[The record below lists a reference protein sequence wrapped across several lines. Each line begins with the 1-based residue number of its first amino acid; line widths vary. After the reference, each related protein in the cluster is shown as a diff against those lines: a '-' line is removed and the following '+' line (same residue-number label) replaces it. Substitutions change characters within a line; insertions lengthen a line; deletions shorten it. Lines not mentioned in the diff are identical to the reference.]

1 MKFFIYLFLIF
12 VPLLNSM
19 DKITLIHEGEE
30 RSYLIFMPSVKKDSY
45 ELVIGLHGF
54 TGSASGFEKETTGGF
69 NLYAEEQG
77 LIVVYPQ
84 GKYFYPSYEITNEN
98 GNKIT
103 QTSYSSSW
111 NHLGPL
117 IAGNKDEIIKENP
130 TELLENPKTGKK
142 LPEFLT
148 IEEIEL
154 LVNQIDRSKKEGE
167 RNLAIIEV
175 LYGCG
180 LRVTELIELKISEI
194 YWEEGFIRIIGKGN
208 KERLVPLGK
217 IASKH
222 LKIYLNEIRV
232 HQKVK
237 DLFVDHVFINKN
249 GSKISRVMIF
259 KIVKKLTEKA
269 GIQKNISPHSLRHSF
284 ATHLVEGGAD
294 LRSVQEMLGH
304 QSITTT
310 EIYTHLDKNY
320 LKQAILDHHPLEK
333 IKMDW

>member
-1 MKFFIYLFLIF
+1 MSWNVYIRGYQNYLQIEKYLSKNTIDGYCRDIKKLNNFFNGNDDKKKIEEVNYQDFQNYL
-12 VPLLNSM
+12 
-19 DKITLIHEGEE
+19 
-30 RSYLIFMPSVKKDSY
+30 SYLNDLKINARSQSR
-45 ELVIGLHGF
+45 VISSMRSFFKFSIL
-54 TGSASGFEKETTGGF
+54 EK
-69 NLYAEEQG
+69 
-77 LIVVYPQ
+77 
-84 GKYFYPSYEITNEN
+84 
-98 GNKIT
+98 
-103 QTSYSSSW
+103 
-111 NHLGPL
+111 
-117 IAGNKDEIIKENP
+117 IIKENP
-130 TELLENPKTGKK
+130 TELLENPKIGKK

-194 YWEEGFIRIIGKGN
+194 YWEDGFIRIIGKGN

-269 GIQKNISPHSLRHSF
+269 GIQKNISPHSLRH
-284 ATHLVEGGAD
+284 
-294 LRSVQEMLGH
+294 
-304 QSITTT
+304 
-310 EIYTHLDKNY
+310 
-320 LKQAILDHHPLEK
+320 
-333 IKMDW
+333 

>member
-1 MKFFIYLFLIF
+1 MSWNVYISGYQNYLQIEKSLSKNTVDGYCRDIKKLNNFFNDNDDKKKIEEVNYQDFQNYLSYLNDLKINARSQSRVISSMRSFFKFLI
-12 VPLLNSM
+12 L
-19 DKITLIHEGEE
+19 
-30 RSYLIFMPSVKKDSY
+30 
-45 ELVIGLHGF
+45 
-54 TGSASGFEKETTGGF
+54 EK
-69 NLYAEEQG
+69 
-77 LIVVYPQ
+77 
-84 GKYFYPSYEITNEN
+84 
-98 GNKIT
+98 
-103 QTSYSSSW
+103 
-111 NHLGPL
+111 
-117 IAGNKDEIIKENP
+117 IIKENP

-310 EIYTHLDKNY
+310 EVYTHLDKNY

>member
-1 MKFFIYLFLIF
+1 MSWNVYIRGYQNYLQIEKSLSKNTVDGYCRDIKKLNDFFNGNSDKKKIEEVNYQDFQNYLSYLNDLKINARSQSRVISSMRSFFKFLI
-12 VPLLNSM
+12 L
-19 DKITLIHEGEE
+19 
-30 RSYLIFMPSVKKDSY
+30 
-45 ELVIGLHGF
+45 
-54 TGSASGFEKETTGGF
+54 EK
-69 NLYAEEQG
+69 
-77 LIVVYPQ
+77 
-84 GKYFYPSYEITNEN
+84 
-98 GNKIT
+98 
-103 QTSYSSSW
+103 
-111 NHLGPL
+111 
-117 IAGNKDEIIKENP
+117 IIKENP

-148 IEEIEL
+148 IDEIEL
-154 LVNQIDRSKKEGE
+154 IVNQIDRSKKEGE

-208 KERLVPLGK
+208 RERLVPLGK

-259 KIVKKLTEKA
+259 KIIKKLTEKS

-320 LKQAILDHHPLEK
+320 LKQTILDHHPLEK

>member
-1 MKFFIYLFLIF
+1 MSWNVYIRGYQNYLQIEKSLSKNTVDGYCRDIKKLNNFFNGNDDKKKIEDVNYQDFQNYLSYLNDLKINARSQSRVISSMRSFFKFLI
-12 VPLLNSM
+12 L
-19 DKITLIHEGEE
+19 
-30 RSYLIFMPSVKKDSY
+30 
-45 ELVIGLHGF
+45 
-54 TGSASGFEKETTGGF
+54 EK
-69 NLYAEEQG
+69 
-77 LIVVYPQ
+77 
-84 GKYFYPSYEITNEN
+84 
-98 GNKIT
+98 
-103 QTSYSSSW
+103 
-111 NHLGPL
+111 
-117 IAGNKDEIIKENP
+117 IIKENP

-148 IEEIEL
+148 IDEIEL

-259 KIVKKLTEKA
+259 KIIKKLTEKA

-310 EIYTHLDKNY
+310 EVYTHLDKNY

>member
-1 MKFFIYLFLIF
+1 MSWNVYIRGYQNYLQIEKSLSKNTVDGYCRDIKKLNNFFNGNDDKKKIEDVNYQDFQNYLSYLNDLKINARSQSRVISSMRSFFKFLI
-12 VPLLNSM
+12 L
-19 DKITLIHEGEE
+19 
-30 RSYLIFMPSVKKDSY
+30 
-45 ELVIGLHGF
+45 
-54 TGSASGFEKETTGGF
+54 EK
-69 NLYAEEQG
+69 
-77 LIVVYPQ
+77 
-84 GKYFYPSYEITNEN
+84 
-98 GNKIT
+98 
-103 QTSYSSSW
+103 
-111 NHLGPL
+111 
-117 IAGNKDEIIKENP
+117 IIKENP

-194 YWEEGFIRIIGKGN
+194 YWEEGFVRIIGKGN

-259 KIVKKLTEKA
+259 KIVKKLTEKS

>member
-1 MKFFIYLFLIF
+1 MSWNVYIRGYQNYLQIEKSLSKNTVDGYCRDIKKLNNFFNGNDDKKKIEDVNYQDFQKYLSYLNDLKINARSQSRVISSMRSFFKFLI
-12 VPLLNSM
+12 L
-19 DKITLIHEGEE
+19 
-30 RSYLIFMPSVKKDSY
+30 
-45 ELVIGLHGF
+45 
-54 TGSASGFEKETTGGF
+54 EK
-69 NLYAEEQG
+69 
-77 LIVVYPQ
+77 
-84 GKYFYPSYEITNEN
+84 
-98 GNKIT
+98 
-103 QTSYSSSW
+103 
-111 NHLGPL
+111 
-117 IAGNKDEIIKENP
+117 IIKENP

-148 IEEIEL
+148 IDEIEL
-154 LVNQIDRSKKEGE
+154 IVNQIDRSKKEGE

-232 HQKVK
+232 HQKIK

-310 EIYTHLDKNY
+310 EVYTHLDKNY

>member
-1 MKFFIYLFLIF
+1 MSWNVYIRGYQNYLQIEKSLSKNTVDGYCRDIKKLNNFFNGNDDKKKIEDVNYQDFQNYLSYLNDLKINARSQSRVISSMRSFFKFLI
-12 VPLLNSM
+12 L
-19 DKITLIHEGEE
+19 
-30 RSYLIFMPSVKKDSY
+30 
-45 ELVIGLHGF
+45 
-54 TGSASGFEKETTGGF
+54 EK
-69 NLYAEEQG
+69 
-77 LIVVYPQ
+77 
-84 GKYFYPSYEITNEN
+84 
-98 GNKIT
+98 
-103 QTSYSSSW
+103 
-111 NHLGPL
+111 
-117 IAGNKDEIIKENP
+117 IIKENP

-167 RNLAIIEV
+167 RNLAIIEI

-310 EIYTHLDKNY
+310 EVYTHLDKNY